1 MSDSRIGIAG
11 GKGVIEPVDVVE
23 GEATGIVDVDV
34 DGGSKDEV
42 QREDPRAE
50 LRAMEAIAEALEPL
64 TRSGRAR
71 VLRWATDHY
80 GSCEL
85 PPTTSPAPR
94 SSVTVLARSTGN
106 ATSSLDAFTDL
117 ADLFAAAQPEN
128 EMQRALVV
136 AYWKQVRD
144 GEYEIDAQ
152 SVNTELKHLGY
163 GSGNITRVFDHLKR
177 TRPQL
182 VVQLRKSGSSQQARK
197 KFKVTIEGQR
207 EVERMLLR
215 ALT

>member
-1 MSDSRIGIAG
+1 VPSLLQIVPTLLLHAYTIILTAFRQNLTTSLDRLYVHRYRVGTSTGGHRMSDSRIGIAG

-94 SSVTVLARSTGN
+94 SSVTVPARSTGN

-117 ADLFAAAQPEN
+117 ADLFAAAQ
-128 EMQRALVV
+128 
-136 AYWKQVRD
+136 
-144 GEYEIDAQ
+144 
-152 SVNTELKHLGY
+152 
-163 GSGNITRVFDHLKR
+163 
-177 TRPQL
+177 
-182 VVQLRKSGSSQQARK
+182 
-197 KFKVTIEGQR
+197 
-207 EVERMLLR
+207 
-215 ALT
+215 